1 MIELSKEQI
10 AEFWHRS
17 YASVDGLWFMKVE
30 EKYGFDIALDIDE
43 EVWTVL
49 PKIQARMIKSM
60 AGLENGIDGLFDG
73 LTTRLSIEGFI
84 LETEKA
90 GDGGGFTITLSRCPW
105 HDLMVKSGR
114 EALSERIGTLIC
126 NIEYSVWVS
135 EFGGGIRFE
144 LGDQICAGAASCRL
158 RFDTG

>member
-135 EFGGGIRFE
+135 EGGIRFE